1 MLTLSFD
8 EPAAGADDFS
18 RIRARNDHKMY
29 GNGEAHHL
37 LKALLADFPLEDAAD
52 MRVCLKMGDALAT
65 GLPMAT

>member
-1 MLTLSFD
+1 MNPPR
-8 EPAAGADDFS
+8 EPTTSLAS
-18 RIRARNDHKMY
+18 ERATITRCM
-29 GNGEAHHL
+29 GMGEAHHL